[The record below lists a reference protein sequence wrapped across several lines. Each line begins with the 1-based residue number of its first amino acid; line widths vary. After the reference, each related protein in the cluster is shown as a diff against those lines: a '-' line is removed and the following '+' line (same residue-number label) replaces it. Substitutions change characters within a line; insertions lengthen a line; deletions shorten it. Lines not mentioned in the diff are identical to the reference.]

1 MMLLGLLPARDW
13 LYIVAFMVL
22 LGGGIG
28 FVHHER
34 EIGAAKVESVRT
46 AEHAAQAA
54 VAASAIA
61 TNQAET
67 NRRIAATQEIV
78 HATIKHAQAVAADA
92 SAAASARDA
101 ARVQLSAY
109 VHRNAVPSNSA
120 AASGV
125 PAAADPDILLAGL
138 LDEAWGRSLDLAG
151 EAEKRRTA
159 GVGCQQQY
167 QSLTP

>member
-13 LYIVAFMVL
+13 LYICAFMVL

-34 EIGAAKVESVRT
+34 EIGAAKVEAVRT

-67 NRRIAATQEIV
+67 NRRIAATMEII
-78 HATIKHAQAVAADA
+78 HATEVSASAVAADA
-92 SAAASARDA
+92 SAAAAARDGLHHDLAAIRSARA
-101 ARVQLSAY
+101 AD
-109 VHRNAVPSNSA
+109 SA
-120 AASGV
+120 AAGASS
-125 PAAADPDILLAGL
+125 PASDPTVVLADLLQRAADRATSLAQL
-138 LDEAWGRSLDLAG
+138 ADERGVAG
-151 EAEKRRTA
+151 SACVR
-159 GVGCQQQY
+159 QY
-167 QSLTP
+167 ESLTP